1 MARTIKQ
8 KPYRPYS
15 KEDKE
20 NRHKTH
26 VRYRAKVRNQ
36 MAKGFLGWVATV
48 KAEREAKEQK

>member
-36 MAKGFLGWVATV
+36 MAKGQYDAVLPFKGTCGWETY
-48 KAEREAKEQK
+48 